1 MLAPHQQNIYDAARA
16 DQLLSLE
23 RGVAPTVN
31 ELLQLA
37 ADMANSRG
45 VEKIQTME
53 RDPTTLEIVS
63 TTTVEARSY
72 ERFLYTLS
80 GRLSALIEFYN
91 LATRAGAKLSFKK
104 NKAS

>member
-1 MLAPHQQNIYDAARA
+1 MLTPHQQKFYDAARA

-31 ELLQLA
+31 ELLQFA

-53 RDPTTLEIVS
+53 RDPMLTAEKMATIDCL
-63 TTTVEARSY
+63 AQCDP
-72 ERFLYTLS
+72 
-80 GRLSALIEFYN
+80 GRAVQR
-91 LATRAGAKLSFKK
+91 ATAWIGH
-104 NKAS
+104 